1 MFKVILGLLLPLIS
15 HAQWSNDS
23 LNNLVLSDRS
33 DDQVQPKIVTTDEG
47 GSYVSW
53 FDNSEGGYDVY
64 LQRLDING
72 IEQWP
77 HNGILIADRGYSSTQ
92 EYGLAID
99 SHGNALIAFRDDQG
113 GTEKITANKV
123 SESGDLLWGPTG
135 IQVSGITGFLANP
148 KITGTTDGQV
158 VVAWTKDAEVIIQK
172 LDTDG
177 LALWG
182 SGIVQMTKGSSLIV
196 SDLKA
201 SDSGTAIISMVES
214 AGFSSPKHIWAQK
227 FAALDGSGLWGM
239 DPIPVFDLDGG
250 SIQFGNFPAF
260 ITDDIGGAIF
270 TWYTTSP
277 NLNCRVQRIDTSGVE
292 YFVHN
297 GIETSTNLSQIRV
310 SPTSAFNPST
320 QEIYTFW
327 KEQNL
332 SQSMS
337 GIYGQKLNSLGIRQW
352 TEGGR
357 ALVSIDENQ
366 RDFIQ
371 VSILN
376 NQPMV
381 AWINSFDFNNEIIE
395 GTQVDSDGEFNWS
408 PEIVEIG
415 SNTNTDSRLN
425 SAVNGNH
432 FGLYVWT
439 ESTDVKIQNLN
450 PDGTLGIDLIFAHG
464 FE

>member
-1 MFKVILGLLLPLIS
+1 MPLIS